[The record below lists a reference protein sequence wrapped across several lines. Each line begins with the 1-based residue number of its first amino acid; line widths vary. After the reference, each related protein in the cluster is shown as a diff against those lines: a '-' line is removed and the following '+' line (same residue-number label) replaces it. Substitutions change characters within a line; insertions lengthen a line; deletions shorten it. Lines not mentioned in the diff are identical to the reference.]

1 MAREA
6 GAAHTPIRSLTTR
19 YVIVVIVGMVIG
31 AGIFRSPALVA
42 ANAGSEQMVYLLW
55 ITGGLIS
62 LAGALCY
69 SELGIN
75 FPSSGGEYV
84 YLTEAY
90 GPTWGFMD
98 GWISFFAGFSA
109 GGATAAGAGA
119 WGPKRSS

>member
-1 MAREA
+1 MAPEA
-6 GAAHTPIRSLTTR
+6 GAAHTPVRSLTTR

-69 SELGIN
+69 S
-75 FPSSGGEYV
+75 
-84 YLTEAY
+84 
-90 GPTWGFMD
+90 
-98 GWISFFAGFSA
+98 
-109 GGATAAGAGA
+109 
-119 WGPKRSS
+119 